1 MCSVK
6 YTANLKSI
14 CPSRKCPHSL
24 SKVRYFLW
32 LLQHLQTS
40 CQALC
45 RLIQP
50 LLAWRNPWA
59 WKVVFWDRDG
69 DQDGKGGRF
78 FSSHQ
83 GRKRCP
89 SQRGPGLIFIP
100 LTCTYLQA
108 GLPRLQKDPPVQ
120 RPCLT
125 WDQTEAQGLRVRTK
139 QPSHQ
144 SASASRIRVGALGA
158 AGDWTI
164 QETGPPL
171 APL

>member
-1 MCSVK
+1 M
-6 YTANLKSI
+6 
-14 CPSRKCPHSL
+14 
-24 SKVRYFLW
+24 
-32 LLQHLQTS
+32 QTS

-50 LLAWRNPWA
+50 LLAWRNPLA

-100 LTCTYLQA
+100 LACTYLQA

-120 RPCLT
+120 RACLT
-125 WDQTEAQGLRVRTK
+125 CDQTEAQGLSQNKAAQSPVSLGK
-139 QPSHQ
+139 QDQSWGARGSGRWDNTGEGSTICPSLTA
-144 SASASRIRVGALGA
+144 SSASRASLGNRS
-158 AGDWTI
+158 
-164 QETGPPL
+164 
-171 APL
+171 